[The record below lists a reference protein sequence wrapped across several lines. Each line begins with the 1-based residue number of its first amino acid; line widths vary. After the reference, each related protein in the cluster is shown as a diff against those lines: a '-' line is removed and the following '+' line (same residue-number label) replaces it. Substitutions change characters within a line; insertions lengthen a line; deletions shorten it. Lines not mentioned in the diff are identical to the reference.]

1 MKIIPIQKL
10 EETNIVRTVATRK
23 DSKDI
28 KHLDANWKEG
38 EEGALENR
46 KELCHAFGIE
56 LKDMIFAHNVHSNRV
71 FPVERNSSGEAVIA
85 GNVSDGFDGLV
96 TNEKGL
102 LLCTLEADC
111 VPVYILDP
119 VKKVIGMVHS
129 GWRGTA
135 SLISVNAVKL
145 MHEKYDSDYK
155 DIMVAI
161 GPCICKDCY
170 EVGEDLREEFSK
182 TYDNEKMSLV
192 FKEEFSKGIRVTG
205 KYLLDLPRA
214 IRLSLIEQG
223 LEDKNIFDPEYCT
236 FHETKFSSYRREKEK
251 AGRMLTGI
259 MI

>member
-1 MKIIPIQKL
+1 MIIVPITKL
-10 EETNIVRTVATRK
+10 ENTGIVRTVATGK
-23 DSKDI
+23 LAGHDC
-28 KHLDANWKEG
+28 NWKDT
-38 EEGALENR
+38 EEGAMENR
-46 KELCHAFGIE
+46 KELCDAFGIE

-71 FPVERNSSGEAVIA
+71 YAARRSEGEVIIE
-85 GNVSDGFDGLV
+85 GELEPGFDGLV

-135 SLISVNAVKL
+135 SLISVNAVRL
-145 MHEKYDSDYK
+145 MHDRYDSNYK

-182 TYDNEKMSLV
+182 TYDEATLTKI
-192 FKEEFSKGIRVTG
+192 FREEVKNGKRVAG
-205 KYLLDLPRA
+205 KYLLDLPLA
-214 IRLSLIEQG
+214 IRTTLIKEG
-223 LEDKNIFDPEYCT
+223 LNDKKIFDPEYCT
-236 FHETKFSSYRREKEK
+236 FHETKFSSYRREKEN

-259 MI
+259 IL